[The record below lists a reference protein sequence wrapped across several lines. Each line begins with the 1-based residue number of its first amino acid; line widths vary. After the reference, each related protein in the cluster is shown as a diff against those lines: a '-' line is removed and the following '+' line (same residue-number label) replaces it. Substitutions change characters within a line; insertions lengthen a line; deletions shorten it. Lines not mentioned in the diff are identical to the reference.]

1 MNSQETVTTTTE
13 IPPDTTLNLELF
25 LDDSFLEGE
34 AVENKPIVLALH
46 HSARGG
52 GYQVVPASQTA
63 TQ

>member
-1 MNSQETVTTTTE
+1 MIPQEKAVG
-13 IPPDTTLNLELF
+13 ISDIAPDMTLNLELF

-52 GYQVVPASQTA
+52 GYQVVPKGQSPSL
-63 TQ
+63 